1 MIYKRILWV
10 VEMWFGL
17 ERGYLPTVA
26 VGTTRENARREMAIW
41 HQQNPAGRFR
51 IVKYCA
57 TTAKKK
63 AR

>member
-10 VEMWFGL
+10 VEMRFG
-17 ERGYLPTVA
+17 RDYLPTVA